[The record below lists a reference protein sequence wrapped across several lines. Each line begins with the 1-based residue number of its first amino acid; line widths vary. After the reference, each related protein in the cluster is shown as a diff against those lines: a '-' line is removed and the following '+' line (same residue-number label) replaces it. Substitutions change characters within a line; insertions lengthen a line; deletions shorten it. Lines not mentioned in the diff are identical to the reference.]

1 MTTIAVTPRGFR
13 QSPGRHQ
20 ELLAQAG
27 YAVRYPTVERPLTAP
42 ELRELIV
49 GCEGVILGVDD
60 APAEVLVGSDLRVIV
75 RFGIGMDNV
84 DLEAA
89 RAQGIK
95 VSRTLGAT
103 TTSVAELAIGLML
116 AAARGTSQMDRT
128 VRAGSWTRLTGLELA
143 GRTLGLVGIGRI
155 GLEVAHRAR
164 AFGMTVIAH
173 DPVATPGDI
182 PLIAFDELLATSDVI
197 SIHAPLNEQTRHMF
211 DTAALSAMKPSSIL
225 INTARGGIIDEDA
238 LAVALVDG
246 PLWAAALDCFEHE
259 PLQSSALLE
268 LSNVILTPH
277 CGASTEEAV
286 ERAGV
291 IAVEEI
297 LRALVG
303 EPLLYE
309 VTATQPR

>member
-27 YAVRYPTVERPLTAP
+27 FAVRYPTVERPLTAP

-182 PLIAFDELLATSDVI
+182 PLMALDELLATSDVI

>member
-13 QSPGRHQ
+13 QSPGRHR

-49 GCEGVILGVDD
+49 GCEGVIIGVDD

>member
-42 ELRELIV
+42 ELRELIA

-182 PLIAFDELLATSDVI
+182 PLMAFDELLATSDVI

>member
-20 ELLAQAG
+20 QLLAQAG

-60 APAEVLVGSDLRVIV
+60 APAEVLVGSHLRVIV

-155 GLEVAHRAR
+155 GLEVAVRAR

-173 DPVATPGDI
+173 DPVATAGDI
-182 PLIAFDELLATSDVI
+182 PLMGFNELLATSDVI

-277 CGASTEEAV
+277 CGASTKEAV

-297 LRALVG
+297 LRGLVG

>member
-42 ELRELIV
+42 ELRELIA

-173 DPVATPGDI
+173 DPVATPADI
-182 PLIAFDELLATSDVI
+182 PLMAFDELLATSDVI

>member
-173 DPVATPGDI
+173 DPVALPGDI
-182 PLIAFDELLATSDVI
+182 PLMAFDELLATSDVI

-286 ERAGV
+286 ERAGI

-309 VTATQPR
+309 VATTQPR